1 MWRKEASKQ
10 KFLGNTRSYFISL
23 TSSTGHRV
31 LGVYKNMKE
40 HFHEQGENSFASVIK
55 SDLSQ
60 IFLTVVQ
67 LLFEECVKERICYD
81 VDRSYP
87 CLLSLRNIQHCLV
100 MSEGKSTLDFH
111 TRETKV
117 KRFLHFPSFVQTSK
131 CITVLWNLVTN
142 FVNWA

>member
-1 MWRKEASKQ
+1 MNK
-10 KFLGNTRSYFISL
+10 
-23 TSSTGHRV
+23 
-31 LGVYKNMKE
+31 
-40 HFHEQGENSFASVIK
+40 GENSFASVIK

-87 CLLSLRNIQHCLV
+87 CLLTLRNIQHCLV

-111 TRETKV
+111 TRENYSE
-117 KRFLHFPSFVQTSK
+117 KRFKFFLVLSK
-131 CITVLWNLVTN
+131 LQS
-142 FVNWA
+142 A